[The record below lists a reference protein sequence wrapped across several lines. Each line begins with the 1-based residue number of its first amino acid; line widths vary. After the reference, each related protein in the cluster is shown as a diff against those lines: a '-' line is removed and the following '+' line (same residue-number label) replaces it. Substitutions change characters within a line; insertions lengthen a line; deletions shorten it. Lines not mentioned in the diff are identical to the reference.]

1 MCHDDHTVLPVRQTD
16 HVLVDTIT
24 LRGDQI
30 YYTQISEQRIEQTI
44 AGDCT
49 GPSLRLVTHCLCPCF
64 IFVCLSITVNRL
76 LQIGP

>member
-44 AGDCT
+44 GGDCT
-49 GPSLRLVTHCLCPCF
+49 GQVYVSLLIVFVLVSFSYVYL
-64 IFVCLSITVNRL
+64 
-76 LQIGP
+76 